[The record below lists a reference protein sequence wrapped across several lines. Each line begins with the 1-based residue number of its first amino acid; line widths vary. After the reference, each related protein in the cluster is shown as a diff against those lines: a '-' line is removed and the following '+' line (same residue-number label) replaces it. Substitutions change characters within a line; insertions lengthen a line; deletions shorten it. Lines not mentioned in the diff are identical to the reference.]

1 LQRYGGGIVIQFLYL
16 FGTALGWL
24 AIVVATLGIIY
35 CTAAA
40 IVFRRYF
47 ATATPAPA
55 RHEAVTLLKPL
66 YGDEPRLYDNLATFL
81 AQDHAGPV
89 QLLLGIQRPND
100 PAIAVVERLKAA
112 HPHADID
119 LVIDGTVHGAS
130 GKLSNLINMEPHIR
144 HDVVVLSDSDIAV
157 APDYLAQV
165 LRALDSPNVGLVTC
179 IYAGRGDAGFWSR
192 LGAAGMSYQFL
203 LGLVF
208 GVANQLATPCMGST
222 IAVTRETLRRIGG
235 FTRFAD
241 QLADD
246 YAMGEAVR
254 ELGLDIAVPPMLVDH
269 AFDERSLP
277 ALWRHELRW
286 GATVRDVAFWPYVG
300 IIIGLPLPV
309 AVLSMLYWPTA
320 GLILVALAVLAR
332 LMVVRSVNATVGRRI
347 APLWMAL
354 AHDGMSFAI
363 YIASF
368 FVRSVDWR
376 GATLTMK
383 TEGRIVAA
391 HKIQNAEQRA

>member
-1 LQRYGGGIVIQFLYL
+1 MIHILHLL
-16 FGTALGWL
+16 GTVLGWL
-24 AIVVATLGIIY
+24 AIVVAALGVVY
-35 CTAAA
+35 STAAA
-40 IVFRRYF
+40 LVFRRYF
-47 ATATPAPA
+47 AAATPASA
-55 RHEAVTLLKPL
+55 RHEAITLVKPL
-66 YGDEPRLYDNLATFL
+66 YGDEPRLYDNLASFL
-81 AQDHAGPV
+81 AQDHAGPI
-89 QLLLGIQRPND
+89 QLLCGIQRHDD
-100 PAIAVVERLKAA
+100 PAIAVVEALKAA
-112 HPHADID
+112 HPDAQID

-130 GKLSNLINMEPHIR
+130 GKLSNLINMEPLIR

-157 APDYLAQV
+157 APDYLAQI
-165 LRALDSPNVGLVTC
+165 LRALDQPKTGLVSC
-179 IYAGRGDAGFWSR
+179 VYAGRGDTGFWSHF
-192 LGAAGMSYQFL
+192 GAAGVSYQFM

-208 GVANQLATPCMGST
+208 GVANKLATPCMGST
-222 IAVTRETLRRIGG
+222 IAMTRETLRRIGG

-241 QLADD
+241 KLADD

-254 ELGLDIAVPPMLVDH
+254 ELGLEIAVPAMLVDH
-269 AFDERSLP
+269 AFDETSFA

-309 AVLSMLYWPTA
+309 AVLSVLYWPTV
-320 GLILVALAVLAR
+320 GLILCALAVVAR
-332 LMVVRSVNATVGRRI
+332 LVVVRTVDATVGRRI
-347 APLWMAL
+347 APWWMAL
-354 AHDGMSFAI
+354 AHDGMSFAL

-383 TEGRIVAA
+383 NDGRIVAA

>member
-1 LQRYGGGIVIQFLYL
+1 MIHFLHL
-16 FGTALGWL
+16 IGAALGWL
-24 AIVVATLGIIY
+24 AIVVAACGVVY
-35 CTAAA
+35 STAAA
-40 IVFRRYF
+40 LVFRRYF
-47 ATATPAPA
+47 AAATPAPI
-55 RHEAVTLLKPL
+55 RHAAVTLVKPL
-66 YGDEPRLYDNLATFL
+66 YGAEPRLYENLASFL
-81 AQDHAGPV
+81 ALDHAGPV
-89 QLLLGIQRPND
+89 QLLCGIQRRDD
-100 PAIAVVERLKAA
+100 PAIAVVEALR
-112 HPHADID
+112 ADYPDAQID

-130 GKLSNLINMEPHIR
+130 GKLSNLINMEPLIR

-157 APDYLAQV
+157 APDYLAQI
-165 LRALDSPNVGLVTC
+165 LRALDQPKTGIVTC
-179 IYAGRGDAGFWSR
+179 VYAGRGDTGFWSR
-192 LGAAGMSYQFL
+192 FGAAGVSYQFM

-208 GVANQLATPCMGST
+208 GVANKLAAPCMGST
-222 IAVTRETLRRIGG
+222 IAMTRDTLHRIGG
-235 FTRFAD
+235 FARFAD
-241 QLADD
+241 KLADD

-254 ELGLDIAVPPMLVDH
+254 ALGLEIALPPMLVDH

-309 AVLSMLYWPTA
+309 AILSALYWPTV
-320 GLILVALAVLAR
+320 GLILCALAVVAR
-332 LMVVRSVNATVGRRI
+332 LVVVRNVDATVGRRI

-363 YIASF
+363 YIVSF

>member
-1 LQRYGGGIVIQFLYL
+1 VIHILHL
-16 FGTALGWL
+16 LGTVLGWL
-24 AIVVATLGIIY
+24 AIVVAALGVVY
-35 CTAAA
+35 STAAA
-40 IVFRRYF
+40 LVFRRYF
-47 ATATPAPA
+47 AAATPASA
-55 RHEAVTLLKPL
+55 RHEAVTLVKPL
-66 YGDEPRLYDNLATFL
+66 YGEEPRLYDNLASFL
-81 AQDHAGPV
+81 AQDHAGPI
-89 QLLLGIQRPND
+89 QLLCGIQRHDD
-100 PAIAVVERLKAA
+100 PAIAVVEALKAA
-112 HPHADID
+112 HPDAQID

-130 GKLSNLINMEPHIR
+130 GKLSNLINMEPLIR

-157 APDYLAQV
+157 APDYLAQI
-165 LRALDSPNVGLVTC
+165 LRALDQPKTGLVSCVYT
-179 IYAGRGDAGFWSR
+179 GRGDTGFWSHF
-192 LGAAGMSYQFL
+192 GAAGVSYQFM

-208 GVANQLATPCMGST
+208 GVANKLATPCMGST
-222 IAVTRETLRRIGG
+222 IAMTRETLRRIGG

-241 QLADD
+241 KLADD

-254 ELGLDIAVPPMLVDH
+254 ALGLEIAVPAMLVDH
-269 AFDERSLP
+269 AFDETSFA

-309 AVLSMLYWPTA
+309 AILSVLYWPTV
-320 GLILVALAVLAR
+320 GLILCALAVVAR
-332 LMVVRSVNATVGRRI
+332 LVVVRTVDATVGRRI

-383 TEGRIVAA
+383 TDGRIVAA

>member
-1 LQRYGGGIVIQFLYL
+1 VIQILHL
-16 FGTALGWL
+16 LGTVLGWL
-24 AIVVATLGIIY
+24 TIVVAALGVVY
-35 CTAAA
+35 STVAAL
-40 IVFRRYF
+40 VFRRYF
-47 ATATPAPA
+47 AAATPAPA
-55 RHEAVTLLKPL
+55 RHEAVTLVKPL
-66 YGDEPRLYDNLATFL
+66 YGDEPRLYDNLASFL
-81 AQDHAGPV
+81 AQDHAGPI
-89 QLLLGIQRPND
+89 QLLCGIQRHDD
-100 PAIAVVERLKAA
+100 PAIAVVEALKAA
-112 HPHADID
+112 HPDAQID

-130 GKLSNLINMEPHIR
+130 GKLSNLINMEPLIR

-157 APDYLAQV
+157 APDYLAQI
-165 LRALDSPNVGLVTC
+165 LRALDQPKTGLVSCVYT
-179 IYAGRGDAGFWSR
+179 GRGDTGFWSHF
-192 LGAAGMSYQFL
+192 GAAGVSYQFM

-208 GVANQLATPCMGST
+208 GVANKLATPCMGST
-222 IAVTRETLRRIGG
+222 IAMTRETLRRIGG

-241 QLADD
+241 KLADD

-254 ELGLDIAVPPMLVDH
+254 DLGLEIAVPAMLVDH
-269 AFDERSLP
+269 AFDETSFA

-309 AVLSMLYWPTA
+309 AILSMLYWPAA
-320 GLILVALAVLAR
+320 GLILVAFAVLAR

>member
-1 LQRYGGGIVIQFLYL
+1 MIHILHLL
-16 FGTALGWL
+16 GTVLGWL
-24 AIVVATLGIIY
+24 TIVVAALGVVY
-35 CTAAA
+35 LTAAA
-40 IVFRRYF
+40 LVFRRYF
-47 ATATPAPA
+47 AAATPAPA
-55 RHEAVTLLKPL
+55 RHEAVTLVKPL
-66 YGDEPRLYDNLATFL
+66 YGDEPRLYDNLASFL
-81 AQDHAGPV
+81 AQDHAGPI
-89 QLLLGIQRPND
+89 QLLCGIQRHDD
-100 PAIAVVERLKAA
+100 PAIVVVEALKAA
-112 HPHADID
+112 HPDAQID

-130 GKLSNLINMEPHIR
+130 GKLSNLINMEPLIR

-157 APDYLAQV
+157 APDYLAQI
-165 LRALDSPNVGLVTC
+165 LRALDQPKTGLVSCVYT
-179 IYAGRGDAGFWSR
+179 GRGDTGFWSHF
-192 LGAAGMSYQFL
+192 GAAGVSYQFM

-208 GVANQLATPCMGST
+208 GVANKLATPCMGST
-222 IAVTRETLRRIGG
+222 IAMTRETLRRIGG

-241 QLADD
+241 KLADD

-254 ELGLDIAVPPMLVDH
+254 ELGLEIAVPAMLVDH
-269 AFDERSLP
+269 AFDETSFA

-309 AVLSMLYWPTA
+309 AILSVLYWPTV
-320 GLILVALAVLAR
+320 GLILCALAVVAR
-332 LMVVRSVNATVGRRI
+332 LVVVRTVDATVGRRI

-383 TEGRIVAA
+383 NDGRIVAA